1 VFAKIYKMITV
12 RLPND
17 DRVTI
22 EYNEELTCQKLFE
35 LISSS
40 NPKNYINP
48 VRGKLLKS
56 QGEEIPVTNPSQI
69 LSEYGIGPGSYLEI
83 LENFEPIFHPTELS
97 YDSFI
102 AVSTPLNGEENISID
117 KQPTIYFRENN
128 HGLAIYLPC
137 LINRDALRSD
147 TSGDMVE
154 MLGSVDEA
162 KRRGFV
168 QWTDKMYNQFIF
180 LLEVTNP
187 KLEKM
192 IDEVRYNYG
201 GINEG
206 YDQGDRH
213 SWQRY
218 TEKLPIDCFVHLDEL
233 ENKIRLVPELRLTPG
248 GTYCLL
254 FQHGIPTP
262 PAEDLL
268 SSLFTYTGKGICEDK
283 VIFFRTQKSKPARAS
298 MFG

>member
-1 VFAKIYKMITV
+1 MSVTV

-17 DRVTI
+17 DRVTV
-22 EYNEELTCQKLFE
+22 EYHEELTYQQLFQ

-48 VRGKLLKS
+48 IRGKLLKS
-56 QGEEIPVTNPSQI
+56 QGDEIPFTDPPQV

-83 LENFEPIFHPTELS
+83 IENFEPILHQTELC

-102 AVSTPLNGEENISID
+102 ALTTPLNGEENISID
-117 KQPTIYFRENN
+117 KQPTIYFRENDY
-128 HGLAIYLPC
+128 GLSIYLPC
-137 LINRDALRSD
+137 LMNRDALRSD
-147 TSGDMVE
+147 TSCGDMVE
-154 MLGSVDEA
+154 ILGQEEA
-162 KRRGFV
+162 KRRGFI
-168 QWTDKMYNQFIF
+168 QWTDTIYNQYIF
-180 LLEVTNP
+180 LLEITNP
-187 KLEKM
+187 KLEKT
-192 IDEVRYNYG
+192 IDEVRYNYF

-206 YDQGDRH
+206 YHAGDRH

-218 TEKLPIDCFVHLDEL
+218 TDKLPIDCFAHVDEY

-262 PAEDLL
+262 PADDLL

-283 VIFFRTQKSKPARAS
+283 LIFFRTQKSKPARAS